1 MVDLIRESMAG
12 KVAVILGV
20 GPGQGITATKL
31 FINFGAKVA
40 LISRSG
46 NTFGLAESST
56 IKAYKADATN
66 EDELVAARDKILSD
80 YGQID
85 FLYNNVGKW
94 LDPGKSPA
102 FPDKGEMADM
112 FESNVL
118 TLESAT
124 KIFSDAMK
132 KSGGSIVN
140 VGAAE
145 SLFRGNTMSYTVA
158 KSAVTELTRKSA
170 EALRKYN
177 IRVNCVHPGSVH
189 AEGDYR
195 HIFPFNFQKLADGTE
210 LHPIEVGYVGV
221 FLASEM
227 AYAINGQSI
236 TVDRG
241 SKTVD

>member
-1 MVDLIRESMAG
+1 MVDLIRESLAG

-40 LISRSG
+40 LISRTGQSY
-46 NTFGLAESST
+46 GLAESST
-56 IKAYKADATN
+56 IKVYKGDARN
-66 EDELVAARDKILSD
+66 EEELVKLRDRIMED

-85 FLYNNVGKW
+85 VLYNNVGKW
-94 LDPGKSPA
+94 LDPGKASP
-102 FPDKGEMADM
+102 FPDKAEMSDM
-112 FESNVL
+112 FEANVI
-118 TLESAT
+118 TLESAI
-124 KIFSDAMK
+124 KVFSESMK
-132 KSGGSIVN
+132 KKGGAIVN

-145 SLFRGNTMSYTVA
+145 SLFKGNSMSYSVA
-158 KSAVTELTRKSA
+158 KSAVSELTRKSA

-177 IRVNCVHPGSVH
+177 IRVNCVHPGMVH

-195 HIFPFNFQKLADGTE
+195 HIFPFNFQKLSDGVN
-210 LHPIEVGYVGV
+210 LHPIEVGFVGV

-241 SKTVD
+241 TETVK

>member
-40 LISRSG
+40 LVSRSG

-56 IKAYKADATN
+56 IKVYKGDARN
-66 EDELVAARDKILSD
+66 EEELAKVRDAILSD

-94 LDPGKSPA
+94 LDPGKTAP
-102 FPDKGEMADM
+102 FPDKAEMTDM
-112 FESNVL
+112 FEANVL
-118 TLESAT
+118 TLESAI
-124 KIFSDAMK
+124 KVFSEAMK
-132 KSGGSIVN
+132 KNGGSIVN

-145 SLFRGNTMSYTVA
+145 SLFRNNSMSYTVA
-158 KSAVTELTRKSA
+158 KSAITELTRKSA
-170 EALRKYN
+170 EALRKFN
-177 IRVNCVHPGSVH
+177 IRVNCVHPGPVH
-189 AEGDYR
+189 AKGDYR
-195 HIFPFNFQKLADGTE
+195 HIFPFNFQKLKDSMD

-241 SKTVD
+241 SATVK

>member
-1 MVDLIRESMAG
+1 MVDLIRESLAG

-40 LISRSG
+40 LVSRTG
-46 NTFGLAESST
+46 QTFGLAESST
-56 IKAYKADATN
+56 IKAYKADARN
-66 EDELVAARDKILSD
+66 EEELKAVREKIISD

-85 FLYNNVGKW
+85 VLYNNVGKW
-94 LDPGKSPA
+94 LDPGKASP
-102 FPDKGEMADM
+102 FPEKDEMADM
-112 FESNVL
+112 FEANVL
-118 TLESAT
+118 TMESAIR
-124 KIFSDAMK
+124 IFSDAMK
-132 KSGGSIVN
+132 KKGGAIVN

-145 SLFRGNTMSYTVA
+145 SLYKGNTMSYSVA
-158 KSAVTELTRKSA
+158 KSAVSELTRKSA
-170 EALRKYN
+170 EALRKFD
-177 IRVNCVHPGSVH
+177 IRVNCVHPGMVH

-195 HIFPFNFQKLADGTE
+195 HIFPFNFQRLADGVN
-210 LHPIEVGYVGV
+210 LHPIEVGFVGV

-241 SKTVD
+241 TKTVK

>member
-56 IKAYKADATN
+56 IKAYKADARN
-66 EDELVAARDKILSD
+66 EEELVQARDKILSD

-94 LDPGKSPA
+94 LDPEQSGP
-102 FPDKGEMADM
+102 FPGKGEMNDM
-112 FESNVL
+112 FEANVL

-124 KIFSDAMK
+124 KIFSEAMK
-132 KSGGSIVN
+132 KNGGSIVN

-145 SLFRGNTMSYTVA
+145 SLFKGNSMSYTVA
-158 KSAVTELTRKSA
+158 KSAVSELTRKSA

-195 HIFPFNFQKLADGTE
+195 KVFPFNFQKLADGTE

-241 SKTVD
+241 SKAVK

>member
-1 MVDLIRESMAG
+1 MVDLIRESLAG

-40 LISRSG
+40 LVSRSG

-56 IKAYKADATN
+56 IKVYKGDARSE
-66 EDELVAARDKILSD
+66 EDLTRVRDKIIAD

-85 FLYNNVGKW
+85 VLYNNVGKW
-94 LDPGKSPA
+94 LDPGKASP
-102 FPDKGEMADM
+102 FPEKDEMVDM
-112 FESNVL
+112 YEANVL

-124 KIFSDAMK
+124 KIFSEVMK
-132 KSGGSIVN
+132 KNGGAIVN

-145 SLFRGNTMSYTVA
+145 SLYRGNSMSYSVA
-158 KSAVTELTRKSA
+158 KSAVSELTRKSA

-177 IRVNCVHPGSVH
+177 IRVNCVHPGMVH

-195 HIFPFNFQKLADGTE
+195 HIFPFNFQKLAEGTN
-210 LHPIEVGYVGV
+210 LHPIEVGFIGV

-236 TVDRG
+236 DVDRG
-241 SKTVD
+241 TRTVK